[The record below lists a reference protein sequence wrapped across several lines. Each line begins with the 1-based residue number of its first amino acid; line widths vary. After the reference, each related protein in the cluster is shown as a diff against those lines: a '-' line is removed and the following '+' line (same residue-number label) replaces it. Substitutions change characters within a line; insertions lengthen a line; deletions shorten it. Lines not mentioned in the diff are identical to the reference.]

1 MQSVQK
7 FCKIGALFALVFL
20 SLQCQ
25 NKENMASADT
35 IIHHVQI
42 WSDTL
47 QDADWIAI
55 RDGKIEALGKGDYHQ
70 FQGPETALLDGQGA
84 FVTPGFIDA
93 HVHFLMGGANLLSVQ
108 LRDAGTRAEFIE
120 RIAGFAG
127 TQKPGTFI
135 TGGDWNHELWGGALP
150 ERSWIDSVTPDNPVF
165 LNRLDG
171 HMALAN
177 TKALELAG
185 LLDAPLPVIDGGEV
199 VIGPDGKPTGI
210 FKDNAM
216 GLIDQYIQSNP
227 EEVDRA
233 LDTACQYVLS
243 NGVTMVH
250 HMGTWDDYAV
260 FRRNRDRGDLSVRI
274 YSVTPLAA
282 WERLRDTIA
291 AHGTGDDHLW
301 IGGLKGFVDGS
312 LGSHTAAFFEP
323 FSDKPDDTG
332 LLVNSEA
339 DLEDWISHADQAGL
353 HVIVHAIGDR
363 ANAILLDIYHRLD
376 AKNGA
381 RDRRFR
387 IEHAQ
392 HLNDSLVQK
401 IVSTGTIASMQ
412 PYHAIDDGCWAE
424 KVIGPERIKMTYAF
438 RSLLDA
444 GAHVAFGSD
453 WFVAPPDVLAG
464 IYAAATRRTLDG
476 QNPDGWVP
484 EQKITVEQGL
494 RAYTSGGAYACKME
508 DRVGRLEPG
517 YLADLVV
524 MDRNLLTIAPESIRE
539 TRIMRT
545 MVDGKW
551 EWIRTED

>member
-1 MQSVQK
+1 
-7 FCKIGALFALVFL
+7 
-20 SLQCQ
+20 
-25 NKENMASADT
+25 MASADT
-35 IIHHVQI
+35 IIHNVQI
-42 WSDTL
+42 WSGTL
-47 QDADWIAI
+47 LDADWIAV
-55 RDGKIEALGKGDYHQ
+55 RGGKIEAIGKGDYDDYR
-70 FQGPETALLDGQGA
+70 GAETAVLDGKGG

-108 LRDAGTRAEFIE
+108 LRDAGTREEFIARVAEF
-120 RIAGFAG
+120 A
-127 TQKPGTFI
+127 QKQNPGSWI

-150 ERSWIDSVTPDNPVF
+150 DRSWIDSVTADNPIF
-165 LNRLDG
+165 MNRLDG

-177 TKALELAG
+177 TKALEIAG
-185 LLDAPLPVIDGGEV
+185 LLDGPVPVIDGGEV
-199 VIGPDGKPTGI
+199 VIGADGKPTGI

-216 GLIDQYIQSNP
+216 GLIDQYIHATP
-227 EEVDRA
+227 EDLDRA
-233 LDTACQYVLS
+233 LDTASKYVLS

-260 FRRNRDRGDLSVRI
+260 FRRNRDRGHLPVRI
-274 YSVTPLAA
+274 YAVTPLAA
-282 WERLRDTIA
+282 WERLRDTVA

-323 FSDKPDDTG
+323 FTDKPDDTG
-332 LLVNSEA
+332 LLVNTEE
-339 DLEDWISHADQAGL
+339 DLQDWITHADQAGL

-363 ANAILLDIYHRLD
+363 ANAILLGIYGKLD
-376 AKNGA
+376 AVNGL

-392 HLNDSLVQK
+392 HLNDSLIQK
-401 IVSTGTIASMQ
+401 IVSTGTVASMQ

-476 QNPDGWVP
+476 NNPEGWVP
-484 EQKITVEQGL
+484 EQKISVEQAL

-508 DRVGRLEPG
+508 DRVGSLQPG
-517 YLADLVV
+517 YLADLVLI
-524 MDRNLLTIAPESIRE
+524 DRNLLNIAPESIRDA
-539 TRIMRT
+539 RIMRT

-551 EWIRTED
+551 EWVRTEE

>member
-1 MQSVQK
+1 MHSVHTI
-7 FCKIGALFALVFL
+7 CKIGALFALAFL

-25 NKENMASADT
+25 NKEIMASADT
-35 IIHHVQI
+35 IIHNVQI
-42 WSDTL
+42 WSGTL
-47 QDADWIAI
+47 LDADWIAV
-55 RDGKIEALGKGDYHQ
+55 RGGKIEAIGKGDYDDYR
-70 FQGPETALLDGQGA
+70 GAETAVLDGKGG

-108 LRDAGTRAEFIE
+108 LRDAGTRDEFIARVAEF
-120 RIAGFAG
+120 A
-127 TQKPGTFI
+127 QKQNPGSWI
-135 TGGDWNHELWGGALP
+135 TGGDWNHELWGGTLP
-150 ERSWIDSVTPDNPVF
+150 DRSWIDSVTADNPVF
-165 LNRLDG
+165 MNRLDG

-177 TKALELAG
+177 TKALEIAG
-185 LLDAPLPVIDGGEV
+185 LLDGPVPVIDGGEV
-199 VIGPDGKPTGI
+199 VIGADGKPTGI

-216 GLIDQYIQSNP
+216 GLIDQYIHATP
-227 EEVDRA
+227 EDLDRA
-233 LDTACQYVLS
+233 LDTASKYVLS

-260 FRRNRDRGDLSVRI
+260 FRRNRDRGHLPVRI
-274 YSVTPLAA
+274 YAVTPLAA
-282 WERLRDTIA
+282 WERLRDTVV

-323 FSDKPDDTG
+323 FTDKPDDTG
-332 LLVNSEA
+332 LLVNTEE
-339 DLEDWISHADQAGL
+339 DLEDWITHADQAGL

-363 ANAILLDIYHRLD
+363 ANAILLGIYGKLD
-376 AKNGA
+376 AVNGM

-392 HLNDSLVQK
+392 HLNDSLIQK
-401 IVSTGTIASMQ
+401 IISTGTVASMQ

-476 QNPDGWVP
+476 NNPEGWVP
-484 EQKITVEQGL
+484 EQKISVEQAL

-508 DRVGRLEPG
+508 DRVGSLQPG
-517 YLADLVV
+517 YLADLVLI
-524 MDRNLLTIAPESIRE
+524 DRNLLNIAPESIRDA
-539 TRIMRT
+539 RIMRT

-551 EWIRTED
+551 EWVSTEE